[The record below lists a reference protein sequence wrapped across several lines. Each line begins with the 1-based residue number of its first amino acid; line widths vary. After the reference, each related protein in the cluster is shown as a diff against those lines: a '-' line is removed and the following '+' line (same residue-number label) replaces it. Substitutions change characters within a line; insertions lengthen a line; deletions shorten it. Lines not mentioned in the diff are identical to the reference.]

1 MNNDQISSAFWF
13 AAGLAIVFASL
24 PYGIGGIR
32 APDTGFLPFLTGVCV
47 CLLAVIVFIDGT
59 RERLRGVKWKNPF
72 ANIMWAKPLVAMT
85 ALVVYVVILDPV
97 GFILATMLLVGFLLR
112 AIVPQS
118 WRVVLIG
125 ATLTSL
131 VTYVVFAVWLETQ
144 LPAGLLTFLN

>member
-13 AAGLAIVFASL
+13 AVGLAIVFASL
-24 PYGIGGIR
+24 PYGLGGIT

-47 CLLAVIVFIDGT
+47 CFFAVVVFIDGT
-59 RERLRGVKWKNPF
+59 RERRKGVRWSNPF
-72 ANIMWAKPLVAMT
+72 AKVTWSKPVAAMA
-85 ALVVYVVILDPV
+85 ALVVYALILDAA

-112 AIVPQS
+112 GIYPQR

-131 VTYVVFAVWLETQ
+131 VTYVVFGVWLETQ
-144 LPAGLLTFLN
+144 LPAGLLSF